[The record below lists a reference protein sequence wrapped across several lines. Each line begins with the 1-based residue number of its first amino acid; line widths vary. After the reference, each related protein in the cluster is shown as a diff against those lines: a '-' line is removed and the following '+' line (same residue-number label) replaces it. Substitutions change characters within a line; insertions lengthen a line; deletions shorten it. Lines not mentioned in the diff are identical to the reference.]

1 MMGLFETIYSNNLP
15 GIILLYPQN
24 QFRSITKL
32 GTCVDEQLLLRAKH
46 ILDYS
51 NMNPIQIVKSFL
63 ELPDLLIQL
72 ILSPNGI

>member
-15 GIILLYPQN
+15 GYSLYPN
-24 QFRSITKL
+24 QFRSTKL

-63 ELPDLLIQL
+63 ELPDLLIH
-72 ILSPNGI
+72 

>member
-15 GIILLYPQN
+15 DNTLYPQN

>member
-15 GIILLYPQN
+15 DNTLVSSE
-24 QFRSITKL
+24 FRSITKL
-32 GTCVDEQLLLRAKH
+32 GTCVDEQLLRAKH

-63 ELPDLLIQL
+63 ELPDLLIH
-72 ILSPNGI
+72 